1 MAKKLAKA
9 KASTPKK
16 KSAKKQPTKKIATK
30 TVATKKTATK
40 KTAAKKKAA
49 EKKAAEKKTAEKKT
63 AEKTTSK
70 KTGTNK
76 VTSKASTQAS
86 SRKTLTCN
94 DPVGCPRGALKPK
107 FLNQI
112 PEESKSIE
120 SERRQRWAELLPEY
134 EQGLELVRK
143 FGPKL
148 MKHPEVTGVHVG
160 FKRVRNRIL
169 HPLQYCIRISVRRKR
184 PTDDHRIVDPLPK
197 SINGYPVDVFE
208 RTYETIADSMSNTLP
223 NRTKRSKA
231 KLQLPHNNSI
241 IDPLRGGIV
250 IADQS
255 TPENWGTLGLIGK
268 GEGGKKYALTCAHVA
283 GKRRNRKA
291 TVTQPAL
298 LEESTPVRVIGKVAF
313 SARNTSIDAS
323 IVELEE
329 GLKSRRQAIVAGTDN
344 YLAGAIGFGA
354 AVPEA
359 RAFKIGAA
367 SDPNAIVHGRIQ
379 LTTGLVEI
387 QGFGPMTDQIV
398 VINDNGKGFDLIQPG
413 DSGAVLLMMTSQP
426 DMFLV
431 VGLVHAR
438 TSDGAIVACPWNKIR
453 EHFPLVE
460 F

>member
-1 MAKKLAKA
+1 
-9 KASTPKK
+9 
-16 KSAKKQPTKKIATK
+16 
-30 TVATKKTATK
+30 
-40 KTAAKKKAA
+40 
-49 EKKAAEKKTAEKKT
+49 
-63 AEKTTSK
+63 
-70 KTGTNK
+70 
-76 VTSKASTQAS
+76 
-86 SRKTLTCN
+86 
-94 DPVGCPRGALKPK
+94 
-107 FLNQI
+107 
-112 PEESKSIE
+112 
-120 SERRQRWAELLPEY
+120 
-134 EQGLELVRK
+134 
-143 FGPKL
+143 

-160 FKRVRNRIL
+160 FKRTRNRIL
-169 HPLQYCIRISVRRKR
+169 RPLQYCIRISVRRKR
-184 PTDDHRIVDPLPK
+184 TTNDHRIVDPLPT

-208 RTYETIADSMSNTLP
+208 RTYETIADSMSHATSNATP
-223 NRTKRSKA
+223 NDKPKRTKRSKS

-250 IADQS
+250 IADKD

-268 GEGGKKYALTCAHVA
+268 GDDGKKYALTCAHVA

-298 LEESTPVRVIGKVAF
+298 LDESTPGRVIGKVAF

-323 IVELEE
+323 IVELDD
-329 GLKSRRQAIVAGTDN
+329 GIKSRRQAIVAGTNN

-379 LTTGLVEI
+379 LTSGIVDI
-387 QGFGPMTDQIV
+387 QGFGTMTDQIV
-398 VINDNGKGFDLIQPG
+398 VINDNGKGYELLHPG
-413 DSGAVLLMMTSQP
+413 DSGAVLLMMTSQS
-426 DMFLV
+426 DLFLV

>member
-1 MAKKLAKA
+1 MAKKLAKS
-9 KASTPKK
+9 KTSSPKK
-16 KSAKKQPTKKIATK
+16 KIAKKQTAKKP
-30 TVATKKTATK
+30 
-40 KTAAKKKAA
+40 AAKKKTAKQTGV
-49 EKKAAEKKTAEKKT
+49 KKATAKPITK
-63 AEKTTSK
+63 
-70 KTGTNK
+70 
-76 VTSKASTQAS
+76 AS
-86 SRKTLTCN
+86 SRKTLICN

-107 FLNQI
+107 FLNQV

-184 PTDDHRIVDPLPK
+184 PTNDHRIVDPLPK
-197 SINGYPVDVFE
+197 SINGFPVDVFE

-223 NRTKRSKA
+223 NNLSNTPANRTKRTKS

-250 IADQS
+250 IADQT

-298 LEESTPVRVIGKVAF
+298 LDESTPVRIIGKVAF

-323 IVELEE
+323 IVELED
-329 GLKSRRQAIVAGTDN
+329 GLKSRRQAIVAGTNN

-359 RAFKIGAA
+359 RAFKVGAA

-387 QGFGPMTDQIV
+387 KGFGAMTDQIV